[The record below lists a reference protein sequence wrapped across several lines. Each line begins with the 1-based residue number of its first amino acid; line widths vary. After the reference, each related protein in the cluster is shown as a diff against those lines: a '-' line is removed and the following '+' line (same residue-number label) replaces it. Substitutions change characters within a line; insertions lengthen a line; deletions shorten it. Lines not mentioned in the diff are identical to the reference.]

1 MRILAIDDDP
11 IVLDTISHYLPKD
24 QNYALDCH
32 ASAESALA
40 SLKAAQ
46 LAYDCILLDIMLPG
60 KDGIEFCQVLRRMKQ
75 YCATPIL
82 MITANREPGLMQR
95 AFDAGATDFLPKPL
109 NAIELRARVINA
121 GMLNQSIAAKY
132 DTQKELN
139 KLRKMRF
146 DDIPNLDVEGVY
158 DIRALEN
165 HLLRFQPGCYAMSLV
180 QLNVDE
186 LRDVFIPKEP
196 SLFLEGLRH
205 SAQAMAA
212 VMDSKYAEIAYV
224 GKGCFVGVIHGR
236 KRINIL
242 ELTSRFDQEL
252 SVIWD
257 RKSTGMPHPPKGKIR
272 LASDQRFW
280 SGLSIANKLR
290 EFAPISGAAF
300 KPTSRVEDNLF
311 TELAW

>member
-11 IVLDTISHYLPKD
+11 IILDTINHYLRED
-24 QNYALDCH
+24 QNYALECH

-40 SLKAAQ
+40 SLKSAQ
-46 LAYDCILLDIMLPG
+46 LTYDCILLDIMLPG
-60 KDGIEFCQVLRRMKQ
+60 TDGIEFCKVLRRMKP
-75 YCATPIL
+75 YSATPIL

-109 NAIELRARVINA
+109 NAIELRARVISA
-121 GMLNQSIAAKY
+121 GMLNQSIATANH
-132 DTQKELN
+132 TQQELN

-165 HLLRFQPGCYAMSLV
+165 HLLRFQPGCYAMSLIN
-180 QLNVDE
+180 LKVDG
-186 LRDVFIPKEP
+186 LRAVFNPKEP
-196 SLFLEGLRH
+196 ALFLEGLRH

-212 VMDSKYAEIAYV
+212 VMGAKSAKIAYV
-224 GKGCFVGVIHGR
+224 GKGYFVGVLLGR
-236 KRINIL
+236 NLINIS
-242 ELTSRFDQEL
+242 ELTRRFDQEL
-252 SVIWD
+252 CVLWD
-257 RKSTGMPHPPKGKIR
+257 RKATGMRYPPKGKIS

-290 EFAPISGAAF
+290 EFAPISGASF
-300 KPTSRVEDNLF
+300 KQTSRVEDNLF